1 MIENDY
7 TLAWGLYA
15 VAALGCLLVGFK
27 LTGWMWRW
35 LREPLRVVLA
45 VLLLTPTVVDP
56 VGQLRP
62 AIAIT
67 TLDVAFKVGNNAWRA
82 VSDFAM
88 YGMIAFA
95 LCPLR
100 IAALA
105 AGKARPRA
113 RPRLRP
119 RPSASRPKMTGS
131 APRPLWPPSAATV
144 TVTSHHLRH
153 PGKWPGRAPSVSG
166 DTAMC
171 ELLGMSANVPT
182 DIVFSFTGLMQ
193 RGGRTGRTA
202 MAGASAMKGAA
213 CACSRTRLPAASRR

>member
-56 VGQLRP
+56 VKDSFAP

-95 LCPLR
+95 LYALFVLLRWPLEKR
-100 IAALA
+100 ACERRAQAEAAAQREQAEDDRLGAQAPLA
-105 AGKARPRA
+105 AERSDRYRDLPPPAAPGGNGRVE
-113 RPRLRP
+113 PRL
-119 RPSASRPKMTGS
+119 
-131 APRPLWPPSAATV
+131 
-144 TVTSHHLRH
+144 
-153 PGKWPGRAPSVSG
+153 
-166 DTAMC
+166 
-171 ELLGMSANVPT
+171 
-182 DIVFSFTGLMQ
+182 
-193 RGGRTGRTA
+193 
-202 MAGASAMKGAA
+202 
-213 CACSRTRLPAASRR
+213 